1 MKMSVLTPSQP
12 QLQRALFF
20 LFLIPP
26 KPHDSRMNPTPTMVP
41 IFQPHPPSLAV
52 LMMCQVNELRKK
64 KKTKTDFGAEVR
76 AAGAGY

>member
-26 KPHDSRMNPTPTMVP
+26 KPHDSRTNPTATMVP
-41 IFQPHPPSLAV
+41 ISQPHPPRLAV
-52 LMMCQVNELRKK
+52 PMMRQVNELRNQ
-64 KKTKTDFGAEVR
+64 TQTDFGAEVR

>member
-26 KPHDSRMNPTPTMVP
+26 KAHDSRMNPTPTTIP
-41 IFQPHPPSLAV
+41 IFQPHPPSLAA
-52 LMMCQVNELRKK
+52 LMMCQVNELRN
-64 KKTKTDFGAEVR
+64 KTKTDFGAEVR